1 MKKKEQKFYSKEIK
15 KSKQVNEDYKRV
27 VSLFIV
33 LFIVCGLLFGLYL
46 LNGKYVSKD
55 LFQDDKTT
63 TKEVSYD
70 DTLLTVSNL
79 FKVTDKEYYVMAYD
93 ASDELRGFLYSNLV
107 VNFKEVDIPLY
118 SIDLS
123 NAMNKK
129 YYNTKGEENTKPTK
143 YEEVMF
149 TRPTLVHVK
158 NGKVFAYVTD
168 LDEMVRLLTEERKED
183 K

>member
-1 MKKKEQKFYSKEIK
+1 
-15 KSKQVNEDYKRV
+15 
-27 VSLFIV
+27 
-33 LFIVCGLLFGLYL
+33 
-46 LNGKYVSKD
+46 
-55 LFQDDKTT
+55 
-63 TKEVSYD
+63 
-70 DTLLTVSNL
+70 
-79 FKVTDKEYYVMAYD
+79 MAYD